1 MHCHPGSVDSIPTS
15 ANQQD
20 HLSMAS
26 ISLLKCV
33 RVLDNLEN
41 VLTIE
46 LMCAIQA
53 IEFHRPLK
61 STIIIENIVS
71 FIRNYVPFFTTDE
84 SLKDYLLK
92 MTGIINSGK
101 LLLLIN
107 ETQIEHEIE

>member
-1 MHCHPGSVDSIPTS
+1 
-15 ANQQD
+15 
-20 HLSMAS
+20 
-26 ISLLKCV
+26 
-33 RVLDNLEN
+33 
-41 VLTIE
+41 
-46 LMCAIQA
+46 MCAVQA